1 MSEDKKPTEVVI
13 TGVEIP
19 TDELARLIAKVV
31 IIAVAVAIPIYI
43 VGLAIFVLVSV
54 LGSLMTG
61 GI

>member
-43 VGLAIFVLVSV
+43 VGLAIFVLVAA

>member
-19 TDELARLIAKVV
+19 TDDLARLIAKVV

-43 VGLAIFVLVSV
+43 VGLAIFVLVAA
-54 LGSLMTG
+54 LGSLVTG